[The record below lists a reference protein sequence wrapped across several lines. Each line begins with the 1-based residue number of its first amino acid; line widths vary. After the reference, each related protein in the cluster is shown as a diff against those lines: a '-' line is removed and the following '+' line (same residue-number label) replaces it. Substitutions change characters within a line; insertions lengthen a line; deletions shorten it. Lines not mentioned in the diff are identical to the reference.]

1 MREGNYKPSDDDL
14 GEVRDVAVK
23 VRRPGVLAD
32 IALDLYVLRL
42 LTPLQVRISNAVN
55 KVKTEKEDIDTA
67 LALVDEWGRGFVAET
82 DYLYE
87 ADNTESFAEARARPR
102 RGGAMDS
109 SACVG

>member
-1 MREGNYKPSDDDL
+1 MTTL

-55 KVKTEKEDIDTA
+55 KVKTEQEDIDTA
-67 LALVDEWGRGFVAET
+67 LALVDEWGRGFVNEVDYVAEAT
-82 DYLYE
+82 NTQEFSE
-87 ADNTESFAEARARPR
+87 ADES
-102 RGGAMDS
+102 
-109 SACVG
+109 